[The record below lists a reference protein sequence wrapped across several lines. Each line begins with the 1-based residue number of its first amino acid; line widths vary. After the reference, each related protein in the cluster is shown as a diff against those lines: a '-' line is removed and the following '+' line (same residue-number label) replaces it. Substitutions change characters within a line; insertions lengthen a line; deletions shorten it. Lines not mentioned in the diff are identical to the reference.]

1 MSRIQ
6 ILSPRLANQIA
17 AGEVVERPASVVKE
31 LLENSLDAGATQIE
45 VDVEA
50 GGTKLIRIR
59 DNGSGLVK
67 DDLSL
72 ALSRHAT
79 SKIKTLDDLEAV
91 STLGFR
97 GEALASIAS
106 VSRLTLTSNCDGT
119 AWQAETEGREM
130 QAQLTPA
137 AHPRGTTLE
146 VRDLFFNTPARRKF
160 LRTEKTEFNHLLD
173 VVKRQAMSRFDVSFI
188 IRHNGKVIYNL
199 KQGASQAEKE
209 RRISQLCGKNFMEN
223 ALYVERDSVDFK
235 LWGWIGLPSFSR
247 SQADLQHFFVNGRV
261 IKDRLVAHAVKQ
273 AYRDVMYHDRHS
285 AFVLYLDLDPAAVDV
300 NVHPTKHEVR
310 FRDGRAVHG
319 FLFSSI
325 HKVIADVRPQ
335 DQLETNNGPQPLVNQ
350 TELPAQM
357 YQQAAMPLKELSGIR
372 EPIAAEGGGFASFG
386 AGQRSQYT
394 PQIAAQF
401 NYPSS
406 NNITS
411 ANNLNMS
418 NAQAANLS
426 EHETEE
432 IPPLGYAVAQL
443 KGIYILA
450 ENAAGMII
458 VDMHAAHE
466 RITYERMKVQRA
478 EQGIQSQPLLVPES
492 ISVSEKEA
500 DFSDQHQNIFSSL
513 GITLERMGP
522 ETLLIRQVPVVLKS
536 SKVEQLVRDVLS
548 DLITYGQTDRIE
560 ATINEI
566 LGNMACHASVRA
578 NRQLTLTEMN
588 ALLRD
593 MEATERSGQC
603 NHGRPTWAALSL
615 PELDKLFLRGR

>member
-1 MSRIQ
+1 MSRIE

-31 LLENSLDAGATQIE
+31 LLENALDAGATQIE
-45 VDVEA
+45 IEIEA

-59 DNGSGLVK
+59 DNGHGINK
-67 DDLSL
+67 EDLSL

-106 VSRLTLTSNCDGT
+106 VSRLTLTSNFDGQ

-130 QAQLTPA
+130 NAHITPA
-137 AHPRGTTLE
+137 AHPIGTTLE
-146 VRDLFFNTPARRKF
+146 VKDLFFNTPARRKF

-173 VVKRQAMSRFDVSFI
+173 VIKRQAMSRFDVGFT
-188 IRHNGKVIYNL
+188 IRHNGKVIHQL
-199 KQGASQAEKE
+199 KQGLSQAEKE

-223 ALYVERDSVDFK
+223 ALYVERDAVDYK

-285 AFVLYLDLDPAAVDV
+285 AFVLFLDLDPATVDV

-310 FRDGRAVHG
+310 FRDGRVVHS

-325 HKVIADVRPQ
+325 HKALADVRPQ
-335 DQLETNNGPQPLVNQ
+335 DQLPEEAGQADQALVSHD
-350 TELPAQM
+350 ELPAQM
-357 YQQAAMPLKELSGIR
+357 YQQAAMPLKESSVVT
-372 EPIAAEGGGFASFG
+372 EGGV
-386 AGQRSQYT
+386 T
-394 PQIAAQF
+394 
-401 NYPSS
+401 NTSS
-406 NNITS
+406 
-411 ANNLNMS
+411 AHF
-418 NAQAANLS
+418 NAQSFQSAQAPHFTGINTAIAGAALSSSERSNLS
-426 EHETEE
+426 EQETEE
-432 IPPLGYAVAQL
+432 IPPLGYAIAQL

-450 ENAAGMII
+450 ENAAGMVI
-458 VDMHAAHE
+458 VDTHAAHE
-466 RITYERMKVQRA
+466 RITYERMKAQRA

-492 ISVSEKEA
+492 IAVSEKEA
-500 DFSDQHQNIFSSL
+500 DFADQHHDVFSSL
-513 GITLERMGP
+513 GISLERMGP
-522 ETLLIRQVPVVLKS
+522 ETLLIRQVPVVLKA
-536 SKVEQLVRDVLS
+536 SKIEQLVRDVLS

-560 ATINEI
+560 ATMNEI
-566 LGNMACHASVRA
+566 LATMACHGSVRA
-578 NRQLTLTEMN
+578 NRQLSIAEMN

-603 NHGRPTWAALSL
+603 NHGRPTWSALSL
-615 PELDKLFLRGR
+615 PDLDKLFLRGR